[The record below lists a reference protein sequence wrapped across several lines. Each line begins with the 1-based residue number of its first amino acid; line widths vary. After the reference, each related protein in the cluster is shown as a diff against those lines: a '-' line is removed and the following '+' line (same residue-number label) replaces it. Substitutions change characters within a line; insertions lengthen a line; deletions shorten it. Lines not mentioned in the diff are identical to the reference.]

1 MRYAIVALALALLP
15 ACQSSDVSRGVG
27 ARCDRSSECD
37 EQCLGPSNEWP
48 GGFCTISCDSDA
60 SCPDDASCIDEGGGT
75 VCAFTCASDPGCTFL
90 GAGYACKERDH
101 HGDGGKVNVCRGG

>member
-1 MRYAIVALALALLP
+1 MRYAIVALALLA
-15 ACQSSDVSRGVG
+15 ACQSSDVSREVG

-37 EQCLGPSNEWP
+37 EQCLTPSNDWP

-60 SCPDDASCIDEGGGT
+60 SCPADTACVDEGGGT
-75 VCAFTCASDPGCTFL
+75 ACVYTCATDPGCAFL
-90 GAGYACKERDH
+90 GPGYLCKERDH